1 MPPKGFKKNPVTKKV
16 VSPVIPEA
24 PVIEPKQQ
32 EIAACD
38 TCRYHIT
45 ELPKMF
51 KAGSVIPEGWTRDNR
66 RYWIVTENGEYRR
79 VNS

>member
-1 MPPKGFKKNPVTKKV
+1 MPPKGFKKTSVKKEV
-16 VSPVIPEA
+16 VPPVIQET
-24 PVIEPKQQ
+24 VEPKQQ

-45 ELPKMF
+45 ELPKIF

-66 RYWIVTENGEYRR
+66 RHWIVTDNGEYKR